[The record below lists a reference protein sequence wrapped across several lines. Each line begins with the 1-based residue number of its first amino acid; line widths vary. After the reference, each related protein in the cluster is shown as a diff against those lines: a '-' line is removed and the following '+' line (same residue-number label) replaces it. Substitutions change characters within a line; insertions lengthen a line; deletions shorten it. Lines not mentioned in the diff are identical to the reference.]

1 MIFSSG
7 AVENPKK
14 LKKMKMKQLA
24 RNGENGKKQMSG
36 AKRRTME
43 EQEEDSQKK
52 MCLEVSGPLDS
63 EAEGA
68 SLCMAPKAT

>member
-7 AVENPKK
+7 VVENPKK

-24 RNGENGKKQMSG
+24 RNGENEKKQMSG

-43 EQEEDSQKK
+43 DQGEDS
-52 MCLEVSGPLDS
+52 
-63 EAEGA
+63 
-68 SLCMAPKAT
+68 